1 MLAGV
6 CAGVLAGV
14 PRGGVTV
21 SSGGME
27 DDDEELGVGGTP
39 RSSALSAGAGIE
51 ALADGVS

>member
-1 MLAGV
+1 VLAGV